1 MKEMKMGNIVRGRG
15 WDELQAAVEHEP
27 DPPVAEEPAPEAVP
41 EPRHAS
47 AEAVLAKYEA
57 AAKAVQA
64 MGEEVKERISA
75 LQKSLADCGNDM
87 DLIAEGAKAI
97 RDKGKHAYALMEDAA
112 AFSHNIHI
120 AITTFTKQ
128 LVGEGPDQNG

>member
-1 MKEMKMGNIVRGRG
+1 MKEMKMGNLGRGRG
-15 WDELQAAVEHEP
+15 WDELEAAVEHEP
-27 DPPVAEEPAPEAVP
+27 DPPAAEEPAPVP

-57 AAKAVQA
+57 AAQAVHA

-97 RDKGKHAYALMEDAA
+97 CDKGKHAYALMEDAA